1 MSPYTHK
8 DTDFSVNKFNFSKSP
23 PTNLDVKVYLKFKCQ
38 FKCSSRSHHLLLL
51 LNLIVTIW
59 HLLSTFS
66 FSLVSWPSKCAT
78 SCAIRTLLLSSQE
91 FDQQIQNT
99 QDVIMFLVQVA
110 SPVPDWRGQTS
121 GLGAGPSR
129 AKLPPPGL
137 AAPPGFQNSSAA
149 QHLPPNNLGKIP

>member
-1 MSPYTHK
+1 MFKSLTSS
-8 DTDFSVNKFNFSKSP
+8 FVVAEFNCH
-23 PTNLDVKVYLKFKCQ
+23 NL
-38 FKCSSRSHHLLLL
+38 
-51 LNLIVTIW
+51 
-59 HLLSTFS
+59 TFTLDIQL
-66 FSLVSWPSKCAT
+66 FVSQLTEQCAT

-149 QHLPPNNLGKIP
+149 QHLPPNNLGKIS